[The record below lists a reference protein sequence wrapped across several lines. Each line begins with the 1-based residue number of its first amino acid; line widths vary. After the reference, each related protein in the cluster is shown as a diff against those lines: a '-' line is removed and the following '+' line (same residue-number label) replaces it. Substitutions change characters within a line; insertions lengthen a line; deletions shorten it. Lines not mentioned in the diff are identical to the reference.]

1 MIRDEAISRAG
12 NSAFPILHPLAQL
25 VTHLNLR
32 ILLLSDLIMILVA
45 LDYDINFIAS
55 LDDFIVWQDR

>member
-12 NSAFPILHPLAQL
+12 NSAFPILHPLAQP

-32 ILLLSDLIMILVA
+32 ILLLSVTGL
-45 LDYDINFIAS
+45 
-55 LDDFIVWQDR
+55 